1 MQALTQNADSNMSQ
15 FRTQGQ
21 TNDSETTTT
30 ARERILARVSSGW
43 SDLEALANIAD
54 SNNALHD
61 VPRVESSRS
70 RRAIPVITD
79 VWTGD
84 TLFSRIRVGSREHQQ
99 NPDDTAG
106 LTWSEDGQ
114 IL

>member
-1 MQALTQNADSNMSQ
+1 MQALTQNVDNMSQ

-21 TNDSETTTT
+21 NNDDIQST
-30 ARERILARVSSGW
+30 ARERILARVSNGW
-43 SDLEALANIAD
+43 SDFEALASMSGGD
-54 SNNALHD
+54 GGLHD
-61 VPRVESSRS
+61 NPRTESSRP

-79 VWTGD
+79 VWTND

-99 NPDDTAG
+99 NSDDTAG

-114 IL
+114 TL